1 MKTLILY
8 LSAIIAVS
16 AQVSATRTA
25 SMRYND
31 KSGSNV
37 DGDTFRCS
45 GKVSSLYYCLFNDGL
60 GAQSAT
66 SLNIGLMSLS
76 LDLSNVNNTT
86 FTNLSGTSGYGV
98 KSELVSGGNGWTG
111 YSYASW
117 KSGGAWTD
125 GAQLLASPHMQCNAD
140 VGGVCPGSYGLA
152 VNTTIIRSTNF
163 TAGAGNIFFCNPKT
177 IAAATCT
184 SNATTKAGDVPQGP
198 TPDTAIMWPGLTKM
212 GNLQFFQYA
221 PGDNANNCGS
231 GGTYVCFTTRGAGYE
246 TYLAQVPVA
255 TPTDVSTVRYYI
267 GPIGGDFN
275 QADNWCS
282 TSYAACNGSMT
293 AIAYVYG
300 NGTGVNWVGGTPAI
314 AHLPTPFNAY
324 IMVGDCGDATAAGV
338 GHICVTASKAPTGPW
353 SPITIDNSLGI
364 GLPAGNTFV
373 TAAGSG
379 YTNGTYTVTATG
391 GTGSGGAQIQ
401 VVVAGGVATCNAAGP
416 ANNCTILNPGNYDAQ
431 VPAVPSFSGV
441 GTTWSPSTAG
451 SGATFSVSF
460 GTGGPGQNFAQ
471 ILPDTLSVS
480 GTTGTVTAISGGSFT
495 GPLVNYSPYFSTYT
509 IGPGSPTY
517 GTTLLGSGMQTQGN
531 SQIRMSAGNVARSI
545 PRKGLVQFW
554 DFMDQRL
561 LPTSWPTIQT
571 TEMLGYG
578 QGTKTGG
585 VTLNSVG
592 MVFDGTGAGASM
604 THWATTANAPSAL
617 AGNGTFS
624 AFVLFTNPSLTGSNI
639 IATGAAST
647 DNGWNF
653 NVPYDGTIHMHLGLY
668 GDNYAYTGN
677 GLVTTNNYYVA
688 GFTYTGGGSTHPA
701 LANTAVWL
709 SGNRI
714 TSGLTYNSGGGVPN
728 VTASPLLFGAGY
740 QTFGTF
746 AGPLT
751 GTILAVAIYNR
762 ALNSVEVRHLTEA
775 LRGIGAR
782 RGVVV
787 Q

>member
-8 LSAIIAVS
+8 LITIIAVS

-25 SMRYND
+25 AMRYND

-45 GKVSSLYYCLFNDGL
+45 NKVSSLYYCLFNDGL

-86 FTNLSGTSGYGV
+86 FTNLSGTSGYGI

-117 KSGGAWTD
+117 KTGGIWTD
-125 GAQLLASPHMQCNAD
+125 GTQLLVSPHMQCNAD

-212 GNLQFFQYA
+212 GNLMFIQYA
-221 PGDNANNCGS
+221 AGDNTDDCGS
-231 GGTYVCFTTRGAGYE
+231 GGTWVCFQTRGAGYE
-246 TYLAQVPVA
+246 TYYARVPA
-255 TPTDVSTVRYYI
+255 ASPTDVSTVQYYV
-267 GPIGGDFN
+267 GPIGGSFT

-293 AIAYVYG
+293 AIAYVYSS
-300 NGTGVNWVGGTPAI
+300 NTGVNWVGGTPSVSHLGAPFNCYVMI
-314 AHLPTPFNAY
+314 GSAGDNTVAGAAHLYVT
-324 IMVGDCGDATAAGV
+324 TAKSA
-338 GHICVTASKAPTGPW
+338 TGPW
-353 SPITIDNSLGI
+353 SPVTIDNTLGI
-364 GLPAGNTFV
+364 GLTPANTLL

-379 YTNGTYTVTATG
+379 YTNGTYTLTASG
-391 GTGSGGAQIQ
+391 GSGSGGGQIQ
-401 VVVAGGVATCNAAGP
+401 VVVAGNVATCTQPPGTA
-416 ANNCTILNPGNYDAQ
+416 CTILTPGNYDAQ
-431 VPAVPSFSGV
+431 VPVVPTFSGSF
-441 GTTWSPSTAG
+441 GGG
-451 SGATFSVSF
+451 SGATFSTTAAF
-460 GTGGPGQNFAQ
+460 GTGGPGQNFAE
-471 ILPDTLSVS
+471 ILPDTISVS

-495 GPLVNYSPYFSTYT
+495 GPNVNYSPYFSTYT
-509 IGPGSPTY
+509 IGAGSPTY
-517 GTTLLGSGMQTQGN
+517 GTTLLGAGMQTQGN
-531 SQIRMSAGNVARSI
+531 SQLRMSYGNAARSI
-545 PRKGLVQFW
+545 PRRGLVQFW
-554 DFMDQRL
+554 ELFDQRL
-561 LPTSWPTIQT
+561 LPTSWAQVQT

-578 QGTKTGG
+578 QGAKTGG

-592 MVFDGTGAGASM
+592 MVFDGTGSGASV

-624 AFVLFTNPSLTGSNI
+624 AFVLFTNPSLAGSNI

-653 NVPYDGTIHMHLGLY
+653 NVPYDSTIHMHLGLY

-701 LANTAVWL
+701 LANTGVWL

-762 ALNSVEVRHLTEA
+762 ALSSVEVRHLTEA